1 MLELEA
7 SLVADPLEVENSDVA
22 MVLEDEVDTA
32 LLAERLLLLA
42 TGLELIVAFKVA
54 LYTTLVVEFRIGDAK
69 EELELDVR
77 LYLEKVGRGWC
88 E

>member
-7 SLVADPLEVENSDVA
+7 SLVTDLLEVEDSDVA
-22 MVLEDEVDTA
+22 MVLEDEVDAA
-32 LLAERLLLLA
+32 LLTEALLLLV
-42 TGLELIVAFKVA
+42 TGLELVVAFEVA
-54 LYTTLVVEFRIGDAK
+54 LYTTLVVEFRIGDTK

-77 LYLEKVGRGWC
+77 LYLEKVGR